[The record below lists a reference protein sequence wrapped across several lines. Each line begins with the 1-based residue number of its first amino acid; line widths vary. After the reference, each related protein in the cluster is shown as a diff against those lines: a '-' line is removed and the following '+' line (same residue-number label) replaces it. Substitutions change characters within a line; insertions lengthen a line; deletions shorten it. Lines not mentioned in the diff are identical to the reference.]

1 MLVLTRRLNESI
13 QLGDDITVTIVSL
26 DADRVR
32 IGIDAPRS
40 MKIYR
45 KELLDEITR
54 TNREAADAPMINLA
68 ERLSGGETGNKPDE
82 NR

>member
-13 QLGDDITVTIVSL
+13 QLGDDITITVVGV

-32 IGIDAPRS
+32 IGISAPKA

-45 KELLDEITR
+45 KELLEEITR
-54 TNREAADAPMINLA
+54 TNREAADAPMVNLA
-68 ERLSGGETGNKPDE
+68 ERLAGEHKSE
-82 NR
+82 

>member
-13 QLGDDITVTIVSL
+13 QLGDDITITVVGV

-32 IGIDAPRS
+32 IGISAPKA

-45 KELLDEITR
+45 KELLEEITR
-54 TNREAADAPMINLA
+54 TNREAADAPMVNLA
-68 ERLSGGETGNKPDE
+68 ERLGGEHKSE
-82 NR
+82 